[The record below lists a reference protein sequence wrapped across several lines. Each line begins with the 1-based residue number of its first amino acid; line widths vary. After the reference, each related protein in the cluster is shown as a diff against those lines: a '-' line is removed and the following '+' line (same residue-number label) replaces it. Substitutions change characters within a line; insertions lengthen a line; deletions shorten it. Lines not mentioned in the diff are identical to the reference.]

1 MSYQLDATSLLNLLA
16 VGLGGLAVYKML
28 TVTLGKP
35 SETPVIPIGF
45 ADSLFMDR
53 GESFD
58 EFWEMWTRREN
69 RIKLKGATVYF
80 LRLEGMGPDT
90 WGVRFNNFPQY
101 FLIDGMTKDDIIA
114 NANLFEY
121 HFVTK

>member
-1 MSYQLDATSLLNLLA
+1 
-16 VGLGGLAVYKML
+16 
-28 TVTLGKP
+28 
-35 SETPVIPIGF
+35 
-45 ADSLFMDR
+45 
-53 GESFD
+53 
-58 EFWEMWTRREN
+58 MWTRREN